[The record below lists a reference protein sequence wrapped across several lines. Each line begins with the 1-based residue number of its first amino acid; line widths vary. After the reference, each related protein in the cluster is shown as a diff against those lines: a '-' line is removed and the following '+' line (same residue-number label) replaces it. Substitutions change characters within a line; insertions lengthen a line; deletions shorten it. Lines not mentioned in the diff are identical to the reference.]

1 MFGALGAES
10 TAGLGLQVASVS
22 GGCRK
27 ARAERRRRG
36 ASAAALC
43 LFAFALAGCNSL
55 DPGRSALL
63 MGAPEPAAADAS
75 ATQGSPEHRKLVAAF
90 GGEYRAPAAEAL
102 LNDLLARLAKTE
114 ETGGKAYRVTI
125 LNAPAVNAFALPSG
139 NLYVTRGLLALA
151 NDSAEVAAVMAHEIA
166 HVTARHAS
174 QREEAA
180 RTAHLRQRVAQI
192 VQSARRS
199 EEVEA
204 IEKLSLASFSRRQ
217 EVEADQIGVA
227 TIARAGLDP
236 YGAARFLESLGRS
249 GSMRAGLSGRG
260 ADEPDIMSSHPST
273 PERVSRAIAA
283 AREIGPPGVG
293 EDGRDAYLSAI
304 NGIDFGDDPKEGVV
318 QGRRY
323 LHGKLGFSFVAPEGF
338 TLENSA
344 NAVIGVG
351 SNGDEALRLDS
362 VRTTQ
367 DASLEDYMRTGW
379 IEGLD
384 AASVT
389 SANVN
394 GSPAALATAAGP
406 EWRFRVAAVRHGGD
420 VYRMIFASRAMG
432 PEADKRYLASINSFR
447 RLPAREAESL
457 KPLRLAVVAARKG
470 DTTQTMA
477 ERMAVSERA
486 HDLFMLL
493 NGLRRNGP
501 LEAGRRYKIVIE

>member
-1 MFGALGAES
+1 MRIAGALGA
-10 TAGLGLQVASVS
+10 
-22 GGCRK
+22 RR
-27 ARAERRRRG
+27 ARAARCAG
-36 ASAAALC
+36 AA
-43 LFAFALAGCNSL
+43 FFALALCGCNSL
-55 DPGRSALL
+55 DPGGGILSI
-63 MGAPEPAAADAS
+63 GAPAGVVEAA

-90 GGEYRAPAAEAL
+90 GGEYRAPAVEAH
-102 LNDLLARLAKTE
+102 LNDLLARLAQADSNAA
-114 ETGGKAYRVTI
+114 KAYRVTI

-166 HVTARHAS
+166 HVAARHAS

-180 RTAHLRQRVAQI
+180 RTAQLRQRVAQI
-192 VQSARRS
+192 VQSARRG

-217 EVEADQIGVA
+217 ELEADQIGVA
-227 TIARAGLDP
+227 MIARAGLDP
-236 YGAARFLESLGRS
+236 YGAARFLEALGRS
-249 GSMRAGLSGRG
+249 GAMRAGLSGRG

-273 PERVSRAIAA
+273 PERVSRAIAS
-283 AREIGPPGVG
+283 AREIGAPGVG
-293 EDGRDAYLSAI
+293 EDGREAYLAAI

-351 SNGDEALRLDS
+351 SGGDEAFRLDS
-362 VRTTQ
+362 VRTPVET
-367 DASLEDYMRTGW
+367 SLEDYMRTGW
-379 IEGLD
+379 IDGLD
-384 AASVT
+384 ADSVT
-389 SANVN
+389 SASVN
-394 GSPAALATAAGP
+394 GSPAAFATAKGAD
-406 EWRFRVAAVRHGGD
+406 WRFRVAAVRLGGD
-420 VYRMIFASRAMG
+420 VYRIVFASRALG
-432 PEADKRYLASINSFR
+432 AEADRRYLASINSFR
-447 RLPAREAESL
+447 RLPAREADSL
-457 KPLRLAVVAARKG
+457 KPLRLAAVAARKG
-470 DTTQTMA
+470 DTSQSMA

-501 LEAGRRYKIVIE
+501 LEAGRRYKIVVE

>member
-1 MFGALGAES
+1 MADVSVARTRRTKAQGMRGERARACVALAALIALG
-10 TAGLGLQVASVS
+10 
-22 GGCRK
+22 
-27 ARAERRRRG
+27 
-36 ASAAALC
+36 
-43 LFAFALAGCNSL
+43 GCNSL
-55 DPGRSALL
+55 DPGGAFLSAR
-63 MGAPEPAAADAS
+63 APPVAPDAAASS
-75 ATQGSPEHRKLVAAF
+75 APQGSPEHRKLVAAF

-102 LNDLLARLAKTE
+102 LNDLLARLAQAE
-114 ETGGKAYRVTI
+114 ANPGKAYRVTI

-166 HVTARHAS
+166 HVAARHAN

-180 RTAHLRQRVAQI
+180 RTAQLRQRVAQI
-192 VQSARRS
+192 VQSARRG

-217 EVEADQIGVA
+217 ELEADQIGVA

-236 YGAARFLESLGRS
+236 YGAARFLEALGRS
-249 GSMRAGLSGRG
+249 GAMRAGLSGRG

-283 AREIGPPGVG
+283 AREIGAPGVG
-293 EDGRDAYLSAI
+293 EDGREAYLSAI

-344 NAVIGVG
+344 SAVIGVG
-351 SNGDEALRLDS
+351 SGGDEALRLDS
-362 VRTTQ
+362 VRTPAETT
-367 DASLEDYMRTGW
+367 LEDYMRTGW
-379 IEGLD
+379 IDGLD
-384 AASVT
+384 AGSVT
-389 SANVN
+389 SATVN
-394 GSPAALATAAGP
+394 GSPVAYATASGT
-406 EWRFRVAAVRHGGD
+406 EWRFRVAALRLGGET
-420 VYRMIFASRAMG
+420 YRLIFASRALSA
-432 PEADKRYLASINSFR
+432 EADRRYMASINSFR

-457 KPLRLAVVAARKG
+457 RPLRLAVVAARKG
-470 DTTQTMA
+470 DTSQSMA

-501 LEAGRRYKIVIE
+501 LEAGRRYKIVVE